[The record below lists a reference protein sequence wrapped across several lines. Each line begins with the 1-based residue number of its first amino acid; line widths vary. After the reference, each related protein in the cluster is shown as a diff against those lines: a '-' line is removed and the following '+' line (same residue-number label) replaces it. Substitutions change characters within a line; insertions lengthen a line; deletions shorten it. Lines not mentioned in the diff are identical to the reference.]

1 MPARR
6 SATIATTGWS
16 RVHFGLRV
24 VAVATVASTAILAAT
39 VASGAAPGATR
50 APALTWAGVSGT

>member
-24 VAVATVASTAILAAT
+24 IAVATVACAAILAAT
-39 VASGAAPGATR
+39 VASGTIPGHTR
-50 APALTWAGVSGT
+50 APVLTWAGVSGT